1 MNTISQWY
9 KPQRMAALVGLCL
22 SVAVAPAWGQRVK
35 PDFDFSAIQ
44 PKPVQERQIAQPK
57 IQWLVHQT
65 PSTVCQQ
72 KDPSASHT
80 YGQHNM
86 CVVWNVEAQS
96 CTMVTTPRTT
106 HSQLGWLFLHCV
118 EGRS

>member
-1 MNTISQWY
+1 MKTISQWL
-9 KPQRMAALVGLCL
+9 KPHRIAILAALCV
-22 SVAVAPAWGQRVK
+22 SAAAPAWGQAK

-44 PKPVQERQIAQPK
+44 PKPMQERRIAQPK
-57 IQWLVHQT
+57 MEWLVHQT
-65 PSTVCQQ
+65 PAAVCQQ
-72 KDPSASHT
+72 KDPSATST